1 MVFPDMKI
9 EVMLGNLVS
18 QPDLMAIVN
27 SANANLRLGSG
38 VAGAVHTGAGPEL
51 EEYCK
56 PFAPLELGNALL
68 TPGFNLPNPWVIHVR
83 AAHYLHNTEP
93 EHFLEMGLNSVFQLA
108 EENQIESIGIPAIG
122 TGMFKFPP
130 MLAARINARVTQQAL
145 SRTKCIKLVR
155 FCVASKEMMQLYAS
169 ALSLDET
176 GGQGE

>member
-1 MVFPDMKI
+1 MGWKSVKV
-9 EVMLGNLVS
+9 EVMFGNLVI
-18 QPDLMAIVN
+18 QPDLVAIVN

-56 PFAPLELGNALL
+56 PFAPLELGKVLL
-68 TPGFNLPNPWVIHVR
+68 TPGFKLPNRWVIHVR

-130 MLAARINARVTQQAL
+130 MLAARINARVTQRAL
-145 SRTKCIKLVR
+145 AQTRCIKLVR

-169 ALSLDET
+169 ALSLDKAED
-176 GGQGE
+176 Q

>member
-1 MVFPDMKI
+1 MKI
-9 EVMLGNLVS
+9 EVMLGNIVQ

-38 VAGAVHTGAGPEL
+38 VAGAVHSAAGPEL

-56 PFAPLELGNALL
+56 PFAPLELGRALL
-68 TPGFNLPNPWVIHVR
+68 TPGFKLPNPWVIHIR

-93 EHFLEMGLNSVFQLA
+93 EHFLEMSLNAVFQIA
-108 EENQIESIGIPAIG
+108 EEHHIESMGIPAIG

-130 MLAARINARVTQQAL
+130 ILAARINARVTQQAL
-145 SRTKCIKLVR
+145 ARTNCIKLVR
-155 FCVASKEMMQLYAS
+155 FCVASKDMMQLYAT

-176 GGQGE
+176 NGSSE

>member
-1 MVFPDMKI
+1 
-9 EVMLGNLVS
+9 MLGNLVS

-38 VAGAVHTGAGPEL
+38 VAGAVHNAAGTDL
-51 EEYCK
+51 EDYCK
-56 PFAPLELGNALL
+56 PFAPLELGKSLL

-83 AAHYLHNTEP
+83 AAHFLHNNEP
-93 EHFLEMGLNSVFQLA
+93 EHFLEMGLISVFQLA

-145 SRTKCIKLVR
+145 ARTKSIKLVR

-169 ALSLDET
+169 ALALDET
-176 GGQGE
+176 GTQKI

>member
-1 MVFPDMKI
+1 MVFSDMKI

-56 PFAPLELGNALL
+56 PFAPLELGKTLL
-68 TPGFNLPNPWVIHVR
+68 TPAFKLPNQWVIHVR
-83 AAHYLHNTEP
+83 AAHYLHNSEP
-93 EHFLEMGLNSVFQLA
+93 EHFLEMGLISVFQLA

-145 SRTKCIKLVR
+145 ARTKCIKLVR

-169 ALSLDET
+169 ALALDEAED
-176 GGQGE
+176 QKK

>member
-1 MVFPDMKI
+1 MKI
-9 EVMLGNLVS
+9 EVMLGNLVK

-38 VAGAVHTGAGPEL
+38 VAGAVHGGAGRAL

-56 PFAPLELGNALL
+56 PFAPLALGQALL

-93 EHFLEMGLNSVFQLA
+93 EHYLEMGLNSVFQVA

-145 SRTKCIKLVR
+145 AQTRCIKLVR
-155 FCVASKEMMQLYAS
+155 FCVASQDMMQLCAS
-169 ALSLDET
+169 ALSFDDAKGT
-176 GGQGE
+176 VG